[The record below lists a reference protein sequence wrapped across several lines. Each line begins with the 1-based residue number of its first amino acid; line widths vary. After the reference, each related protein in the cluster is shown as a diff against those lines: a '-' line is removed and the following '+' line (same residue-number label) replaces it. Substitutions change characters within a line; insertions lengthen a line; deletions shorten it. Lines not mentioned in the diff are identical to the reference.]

1 MNKEIITYIEFIKKF
16 EGKLNSKFEISGNI
30 WERSGK
36 DFPKSGK
43 VGDYKYSFHGA
54 GCRIE
59 NNGIICEYDIA
70 PLNGKSIKFSL
81 WKLANFI
88 KIHPKL
94 EEKEFSDLDKE
105 LSFLVKERF
114 LSKLKIDDIETST
127 YQVELC

>member
-59 NNGIICEYDIA
+59 NNGIICEYKNWVENA
-70 PLNGKSIKFSL
+70 K
-81 WKLANFI
+81 
-88 KIHPKL
+88 KI
-94 EEKEFSDLDKE
+94 
-105 LSFLVKERF
+105 
-114 LSKLKIDDIETST
+114 I
-127 YQVELC
+127 

>member
-16 EGKLNSKFEISGNI
+16 EGKLNSKFKISGNI

-88 KIHPKL
+88 KTHPTGTSP
-94 EEKEFSDLDKE
+94 FSSAYCASANANFILWMI
-105 LSFLVKERF
+105 LLLNVK
-114 LSKLKIDDIETST
+114 I
-127 YQVELC
+127 